1 MMDWKQNGYLLCPKV
16 MVQQKEKDQQLD
28 GQMKEDL
35 LKVGLFWDVKWTDVV
50 VPGCSFD

>member
-16 MVQQKEKDQQLD
+16 MVQQQKDYQLD

-35 LKVGLFWDVKWTDVV
+35 LKVGLFWDAK
-50 VPGCSFD
+50 